1 MKLVVAIVLTLF
13 LQSSWAIDAA
23 PAFEDPALQARYERL
38 AGELRCLKC
47 QNETIKDSGA
57 QIAGDLRR
65 ELREQIQAGKSD
77 EEILQFLTDRYGDF
91 VRYRPPLSPRTA
103 LLWAAPILLLLGA
116 VTSAVVVILRRS
128 RLPISDTPDES
139 EAKPS

>member
-1 MKLVVAIVLTLF
+1 MKF
-13 LQSSWAIDAA
+13 LMGLLLALYLHTAVAIDAA
-23 PAFEDPALQARYERL
+23 PAFEDPVLQARYEHL

-77 EEILQFLTDRYGDF
+77 EEILKFLTDRYGDF
-91 VRYRPPLSPRTA
+91 VRYRPPLSPRTI
-103 LLWAAPILLLLGA
+103 LLWAAPILLLVGA
-116 VTSAVVVILRRS
+116 IVSAVVVILRRS
-128 RLPISDTPDES
+128 RLPISDTPEES
-139 EAKPS
+139 EARSS

>member
-1 MKLVVAIVLTLF
+1 MRYFIALLMALYVNAAF
-13 LQSSWAIDAA
+13 AIDAA
-23 PAFEDPALQARYERL
+23 PAFEDPELQARYERL

-65 ELREQIQAGKSD
+65 ELREQIRAGKSD
-77 EEILQFLTDRYGDF
+77 EEILKFLTDRYGDF
-91 VRYRPPLSPRTA
+91 VRYRPPLSARTV
-103 LLWAAPILLLLGA
+103 LLWAAPVLLLVGA
-116 VTSAVVVILRRS
+116 VVSAIVVILRRS

-139 EAKPS
+139 EARSS